1 MRLLKRYQFKQMIH
15 SSYARVGHWILIE
28 RKKNRLSV
36 TRLGITV
43 SKRYGKSHER
53 NRFKRIVREA
63 FRLCY
68 STLPVGFDLIVK
80 PRSAAHHAKMPDI
93 QSEFHTLFS
102 ALYSN
107 QSS

>member
-1 MRLLKRYQFKQMIH
+1 MAN
-15 SSYARVGHWILIE
+15 SGWSRVGHWILIE
-28 RKKNRLSV
+28 KRKNKLLV

-68 STLPVGFDLIVK
+68 PNLPVGFDLIVK
-80 PRSAAHHAKMPDI
+80 PRSAAHSAKMSDI
-93 QSEFHTLFS
+93 QSELIKLIS
-102 ALYSN
+102 L
-107 QSS
+107 